1 MKARLLFSMLGIQ
14 FLNAAFTY
22 VFADDRLIEISKRVR
37 PSVVQLL
44 VSKVP
49 NDASATGFVVSPS
62 MVVTNYH
69 VVKNSTN
76 VLVKFDGGAF
86 AAADGLL
93 YFDESKDL
101 AVIKVTTR
109 SELMPSLSVS
119 NVLPEQGEDV
129 VAFGNPDGLEF
140 SITRGVV
147 SAVRSS
153 EYLNKLDGEDA
164 LKGTWIQT
172 DAAISPGNSGGPLV
186 NDDGF
191 VVGVNTFYRVR
202 GQNLNFAISCVD
214 IQEGIL
220 SASKSKL
227 IEFSSSV
234 TEPGSSGR
242 TNGDKSAQDSKALF
256 DSLKLRAIDEVKSRL
271 RGKSD
276 LILSQAARNGIQE
289 VFQPTEISTIPNG
302 AIVRF
307 NEIATVIQVES
318 DGALIAVGDA
328 KFKILLV
335 GNQAAEIRAR
345 FGDNI
350 MHRVPVDELVFVGR
364 AEAYLTVANKTS
376 YYIPLIPVSLFLS
389 QSEVEELINDAR
401 KSKDLLA
408 SPKNHGLPIIDAFS
422 SIRRD
427 LVDVSG
433 KHSVNAVVVDV
444 LLDVVVI
451 VRVDDRQVIQV
462 PIAQLSKADQDWVQ
476 SNRRTIKQK
485 GVEVRNLLSDH

>member
-1 MKARLLFSMLGIQ
+1 MKASLLFPMLAIH
-14 FLNAAFTY
+14 FLNATFSY
-22 VFADDRLIEISKRVR
+22 VFADDRLIELSKRVR
-37 PSVVQLL
+37 PSVVKLL
-44 VSKVP
+44 VSKKP

-69 VVKNSTN
+69 VVRNCTN

-101 AVIKVTTR
+101 AVLKVTTR

-147 SAVRSS
+147 SAVRAS
-153 EYLNKLDGEDA
+153 EYLNKIDGEDA

-214 IQEGIL
+214 IQEAIL
-220 SASKSKL
+220 SASKSQL
-227 IEFSSSV
+227 IEFSSV
-234 TEPGSSGR
+234 LIEPGPSAGTSR
-242 TNGDKSAQDSKALF
+242 DKLVPDPNSLF
-256 DSLKLRAIDEVKSRL
+256 DSMKLLAIDVVKSRL
-271 RGKSD
+271 QGKSD
-276 LILSQAARNGIQE
+276 LVLSQAARIGIQE

-328 KFKILLV
+328 KFKILLF
-335 GNQAAEIRAR
+335 GNQGAEIRAR

-350 MHRVPVDELVFVGR
+350 MHRVPFDELVFVGR

-376 YYIPLIPVSLFLS
+376 YYIPLIPISLFLS
-389 QSEVEELINDAR
+389 QSEVEKLINDAR
-401 KSKDLLA
+401 KSNDLLA
-408 SPKNHGLPIIDAFS
+408 SPKNNSLPNIDAFS
-422 SIRRD
+422 SIRRNLLD
-427 LVDVSG
+427 ASG

-462 PIAQLSKADQDWVQ
+462 PIAQLSKVDQDWIQ
-476 SNRRTIKQK
+476 SNRRIIKQK
-485 GVEVRNLLSDH
+485 GVEVRNLLSDR

>member
-1 MKARLLFSMLGIQ
+1 MKAFQLFPMLAIH
-14 FLNAAFTY
+14 FLNATFTY
-22 VFADDRLIEISKRVR
+22 VFADDRLIELSKRVR

-44 VSKVP
+44 VSKDP
-49 NDASATGFVVSPS
+49 NDTSATGFVVSSS

-69 VVKNSTN
+69 VVRNCTN

-147 SAVRSS
+147 SAVRTS
-153 EYLNKLDGEDA
+153 EYLNKIDGEDA

-186 NDDGF
+186 DDDGF

-220 SASKSKL
+220 AALKSQV
-227 IEFSSSV
+227 IEFSSAV
-234 TEPGSSGR
+234 TEPGSSDR
-242 TNGDKSAQDSKALF
+242 ANRDKSAQDSKSLF
-256 DSLKLRAIDEVKSRL
+256 DSMKLRAIDEVKSRL

-276 LILSQAARNGIQE
+276 LILSQAERNGIQE
-289 VFQPTEISTIPNG
+289 VFQPTELSKIPNG

-328 KFKILLV
+328 KFKILLF

-350 MHRVPVDELVFVGR
+350 MHRVPFDELVFVGR
-364 AEAYLTVANKTS
+364 AESYLTVANKTS
-376 YYIPLIPVSLFLS
+376 YYIPLIPISLFLS
-389 QSEVEELINDAR
+389 QSEVDELINDAR
-401 KSKDLLA
+401 KSKGLLA
-408 SPKNHGLPIIDAFS
+408 SPKNHGVPNVDAFS
-422 SIRRD
+422 SIRRN
-427 LVDVSG
+427 LVDASG

-451 VRVDDRQVIQV
+451 IRVDDRQVIQV